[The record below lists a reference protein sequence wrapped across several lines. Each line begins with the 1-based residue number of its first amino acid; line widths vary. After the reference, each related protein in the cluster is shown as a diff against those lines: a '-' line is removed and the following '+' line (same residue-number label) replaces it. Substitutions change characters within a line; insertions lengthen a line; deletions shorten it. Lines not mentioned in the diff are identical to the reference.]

1 MELVNCLDL
10 RNHKTIIY
18 IYIFKCSGSE
28 KRNYK
33 PIIFGVFHVLL
44 FGNPYVQ
51 KQNETYKKNEAW
63 IKIGYP
69 R

>member
-1 MELVNCLDL
+1 MS
-10 RNHKTIIY
+10 Y